1 MTLVV
6 SSLNCRGWDSC
17 VETIKKVTCRFLA
30 AVKRVVPWICFS
42 TKGCGS
48 HANCEFFPKYSSLL
62 SKKSAQPSKIFA
74 KLSRKRSVWNW
85 TEPRNSQNCIH
96 MRNLESNVAAYPSSC
111 PQDAISSEFQRVSSY
126 VHRTDEWEMNITLRT
141 IRIFIHKLNLVQSE
155 TKSKAS
161 IFNYVYW
168 PKKVILIV
176 WHTCV

>member
-1 MTLVV
+1 MNFGAFFMTLVV

-126 VHRTDEWEMNITLRT
+126 VHRSDEWEMNITLGQDSNFCSL
-141 IRIFIHKLNLVQSE
+141 IELE
-155 TKSKAS
+155 TKCD
-161 IFNYVYW
+161 F
-168 PKKVILIV
+168 
-176 WHTCV
+176 

>member
-126 VHRTDEWEMNITLRT
+126 VHRADEWEMNIKPYIPHWGK
-141 IRIFIHKLNLVQSE
+141 IRFFSHKLKLGSKCDFLKFLSYYW
-155 TKSKAS
+155 KSNSGLCAK
-161 IFNYVYW
+161 I
-168 PKKVILIV
+168 
-176 WHTCV
+176 